1 MEFSA
6 QQIAGFLNGTIEGDP
21 NVKVSNFSKIEE
33 GKPGTLTF
41 LANLKYAHHIYNT
54 EASIVLVNNDFKP
67 EQPIR
72 ATLVKVENAYAALA
86 MLLNLVE
93 QSKSKKKGVDSTAF
107 IAASATVSDDCY
119 VGNFAYIGEGVKMG
133 KNCMVYPHAYIGDH
147 VTVGDNCVFYPHAT
161 VYENCIIGN
170 NCILHAGSVVGAD
183 GVKIYTGCVVGKSCI
198 LHAGVVLGADGFGF
212 APEGETYKK
221 IPQLGNVIIEDDV
234 EIGANTTIDRAVMDS
249 TIIHRGVKLDNLVQI
264 AHNVEVGENTVMAA
278 QVGIA
283 GSVKVGKHCMF
294 GGQVGLAGHIHVA
307 DHVVFGAQAGVIS
320 DVKEATTLLGAPAI
334 NAKNFMRSS
343 AIFNRLPD
351 IYRSLGQMQRE
362 IEQLKKE
369 INKQ

>member
-183 GVKIYTGCVVGKSCI
+183 G
-198 LHAGVVLGADGFGF
+198 FGF

-264 AHNVEVGENTVMAA
+264 AHNVEGGENTVMAA

-307 DHVVFGAQAGVIS
+307 DHVVFGAQCGVIS
-320 DVKEATTLLGAPAI
+320 DVKEPATLLGAPAI
-334 NAKNFMRSS
+334 NAKAFMRSS

-351 IYRSLGQMQRE
+351 MYRQMGQMRRE
-362 IEQLKKE
+362 IERLKLAVD
-369 INKQ
+369 NARNGQ

>member
-161 VYENCIIGN
+161 VYENCTIGN
-170 NCILHAGSVVGAD
+170 NCILHAGSVV
-183 GVKIYTGCVVGKSCI
+183 
-198 LHAGVVLGADGFGF
+198 GADGFGF

-249 TIIHRGVKLDNLVQI
+249 TIIRRGVKLDNLVQI

-307 DHVVFGAQAGVIS
+307 DHVVFGAQCGVIS
-320 DVKEATTLLGAPAI
+320 DVKEPATLLGAPAI
-334 NAKNFMRSS
+334 NAKAFMRSS

-351 IYRSLGQMQRE
+351 MYRQMGQMRRE
-362 IEQLKKE
+362 IERLKLAVD
-369 INKQ
+369 NARNGQ

>member
-1 MEFSA
+1 MR
-6 QQIAGFLNGTIEGDP
+6 
-21 NVKVSNFSKIEE
+21 
-33 GKPGTLTF
+33 LT
-41 LANLKYAHHIYNT
+41 
-54 EASIVLVNNDFKP
+54 
-67 EQPIR
+67 R
-72 ATLVKVENAYAALA
+72 
-86 MLLNLVE
+86 
-93 QSKSKKKGVDSTAF
+93 KSR
-107 IAASATVSDDCY
+107 
-119 VGNFAYIGEGVKMG
+119 N
-133 KNCMVYPHAYIGDH
+133 
-147 VTVGDNCVFYPHAT
+147 
-161 VYENCIIGN
+161 
-170 NCILHAGSVVGAD
+170 
-183 GVKIYTGCVVGKSCI
+183 
-198 LHAGVVLGADGFGF
+198 
-212 APEGETYKK
+212 
-221 IPQLGNVIIEDDV
+221 EDDV

-294 GGQVGLAGHIHVA
+294 GGQVGLAGHINVA
-307 DHVVFGAQAGVIS
+307 DPVVLGAQAGVIS
-320 DVKEATTLLGAPAI
+320 AGKAAPTLLGAPAI